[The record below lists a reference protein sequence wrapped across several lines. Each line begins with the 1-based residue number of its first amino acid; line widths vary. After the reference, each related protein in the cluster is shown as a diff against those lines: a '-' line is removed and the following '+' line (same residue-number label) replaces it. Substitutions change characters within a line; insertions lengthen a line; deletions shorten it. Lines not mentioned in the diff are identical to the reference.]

1 VFEGAQ
7 KKYLVRVKSEVP
19 DFPFVILGNTM
30 RKLFLSAALVAAASV
45 PAYAQKP
52 DAAGGTVVT
61 TTPGKGTITARTVTL
76 KGPRGKVVTLAV
88 GPEVKNF
95 AQMKVGDM
103 VVVRY
108 AEALTLELKKGGK
121 ELRQRSEREASETAQ
136 PGERP
141 GGAAGR
147 QITVIADVTA
157 VDRKKMIVTLR
168 GPKQTVDLKL
178 RDPEQIKLVKVGDQ
192 VEATYQ
198 EAMAVSVEPAPK
210 PAAVAK

>member
-1 VFEGAQ
+1 
-7 KKYLVRVKSEVP
+7 
-19 DFPFVILGNTM
+19 M
-30 RKLFLSAALVAAASV
+30 RKLLLSTALVAAASAPV
-45 PAYAQKP
+45 FAQKP
-52 DAAGGTVVT
+52 DAAGATATT
-61 TTPGKGTITARTVTL
+61 TTPGKGTITNMAKITASVEAIDAAARTVTL

-95 AQMKVGDM
+95 DQVKVGDR

-121 ELRQRSEREASETAQ
+121 ELRQRSEREGSETAR

-141 GGAAGR
+141 AAAAGR

-157 VDRKKMIVTLR
+157 VDRKKQVVTLR
-168 GPKQTVDLKL
+168 GPKQTVELKL
-178 RDPEQIKLVKVGDQ
+178 RDPKQIKLVKVGDQ

-198 EAMAVSVEPAPK
+198 EAMAISVEPAPK
-210 PAAVAK
+210 AKAAVTK

>member
-1 VFEGAQ
+1 
-7 KKYLVRVKSEVP
+7 
-19 DFPFVILGNTM
+19 M
-30 RKLFLSAALVAAASV
+30 RKLILSAAIAAAASV
-45 PAYAQKP
+45 PAFAQKP
-52 DAAGGTVVT
+52 DAAAETVT
-61 TTPGKGTITARTVTL
+61 KTTPGKGTITSTAKITASVEAIDSAARTVTL

-95 AQMKVGDM
+95 AQVKVGDL

-121 ELRQRSEREASETAQ
+121 ELRQRSEREASAGAQ

-141 GGAAGR
+141 AGAAGR

-157 VDRKKMIVTLR
+157 VDRKKMVVTLR

-198 EAMAVSVEPAPK
+198 EAIAVSVEPAPK
-210 PAAVAK
+210 AKAAVTK